1 MVSGT
6 SLLLYRYLAI
16 NYPQSN
22 LMTPRRAITTISI
35 IWIVAF
41 SIQSPWLIFYQERS
55 FTVGGDEVRTHCY
68 LSSVGVVSEKW
79 LVLEVFITCYVLPLT
94 LILVFYSLIGTK
106 VWRRRVQGIGGSKTD
121 KKIQQ
126 SKIRVTGML
135 VVVAAVFAVSWLPLY
150 TIQIR
155 VMFGPTMSIWERDL
169 IQNTLAPMSQWLGS
183 ANSCVNPI
191 IYCFFSRNF
200 RRSFFHCACVPEKD
214 KKPARSIH
222 L

>member
-1 MVSGT
+1 MV
-6 SLLLYRYLAI
+6 LACYLYRYLAI

-22 LMTPRRAITTISI
+22 LMTPHRAIVTIAI

-41 SIQSPWLIFYQERS
+41 CIQSPWLIFYQERS
-55 FTVGGDEVRTHCY
+55 FTVGGHEVRHCY
-68 LSSVGVVSEKW
+68 LSAVGVVSEKW
-79 LVLEVFITCYVLPLT
+79 LVLGVFITCYVLPLT
-94 LILVFYSLIGTK
+94 LILIFYSLIGTR
-106 VWRRRVQGIGGSKTD
+106 VWRRRVQGIGGSKTE

-155 VMFGPTMSIWERDL
+155 VMFGPSMSFWERDL

-200 RRSFFHCACVPEKD
+200 RRSFFHCACVPEKA
-214 KKPARSIH
+214 KKQARSTH